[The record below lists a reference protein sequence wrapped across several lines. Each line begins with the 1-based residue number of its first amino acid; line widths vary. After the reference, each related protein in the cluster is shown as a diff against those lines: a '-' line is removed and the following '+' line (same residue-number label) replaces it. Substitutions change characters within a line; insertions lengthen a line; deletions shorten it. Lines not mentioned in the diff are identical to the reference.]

1 MRGMNGQGL
10 EDSGPTK
17 ERTDKGKQGRC
28 GPQVFTGNVLQT
40 EQQCWG
46 MKGDLVSMGGRGQIT
61 RGIQSPGI
69 ALSSCPDVGRIW
81 VLEGGRSNFKAEKRV
96 TLITTAPLPPCSV
109 PWVIAGEYSSRMPH

>member
-1 MRGMNGQGL
+1 MNGQGL

-17 ERTDKGKQGRC
+17 ERKDKGKQGRC

-46 MKGDLVSMGGRGQIT
+46 MKGDLVSMGGRGKIT
-61 RGIQSPGI
+61 RGIQSPGT

-81 VLEGGRSNFKAEKRV
+81 VLGRTVKLQGRKKSNSHHHR
-96 TLITTAPLPPCSV
+96 THPTPQRPL
-109 PWVIAGEYSSRMPH
+109 GYRR